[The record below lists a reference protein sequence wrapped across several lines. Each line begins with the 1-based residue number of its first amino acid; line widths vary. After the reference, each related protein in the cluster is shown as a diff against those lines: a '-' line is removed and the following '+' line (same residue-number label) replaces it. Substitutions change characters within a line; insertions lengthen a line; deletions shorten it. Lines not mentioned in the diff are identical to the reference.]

1 MNHNSKVHGGLLR
14 VLVRSAMLLASMLG
28 AVSSGSLR
36 LFYGAPATTP
46 SAARLGRQHAVLLPD
61 ERAAPL
67 PRATPVEKTVPA
79 AVPRS
84 AGSQP
89 VVLVSAEAS
98 AQENAPLAVADRVMT
113 LDLYSGKLRM
123 GVLWLYLYPEKKIA
137 RRVFKVLDKELAKAL
152 RFEKY
157 YYEDVL
163 FDASHGCEQIMQ
175 QFQDEV
181 RRQLDKRTASKT
193 RSRIEAPTVQQTA
206 SAVPRKAPIQEAA
219 KLVPPAPP
227 TVVSTPVLPQ
237 PVASVKPVET
247 PVVIQAPVQP
257 ASAPAVV
264 VPTHK
269 RQVQGDVY
277 KGVVTQAGLTQ
288 RSGKRGPYSTF
299 CLTLH
304 DGAREIPLFGAELA
318 RQVSDQGIAPGERV
332 QVVFMGQQPI
342 PNGSGESTYKNL
354 YQVTRVAAQ

>member
-1 MNHNSKVHGGLLR
+1 MNHKPIVHGGLLR
-14 VLVRSAMLLASMLG
+14 VFVRSAMLLASMLG
-28 AVSSGSLR
+28 AVGSGSMR
-36 LFYGAPATTP
+36 IVYGAPATSS
-46 SAARLGRQHAVLLPD
+46 SAARIGRQHAVLLPH
-61 ERAAPL
+61 ERAAAS
-67 PRATPVEKTVPA
+67 PRNGPVERTVPSV
-79 AVPRS
+79 VPRS
-84 AGSQP
+84 AASQP
-89 VVLVSAEAS
+89 VVLVSAEAN
-98 AQENAPLAVADRVMT
+98 AQGNPLFAVADRVMT

-123 GVLWLYLYPEKKIA
+123 GVLWLYLYPEKGIA

-157 YYEDVL
+157 YYEDVS
-163 FDASHGCEQIMQ
+163 FDASQGCEQIMQ
-175 QFQDEV
+175 RFQDEV
-181 RRQLDKRTASKT
+181 RLQLDKRTACKT
-193 RSRIEAPTVQQTA
+193 RRRTDAPIPQQGA
-206 SAVPRKAPIQEAA
+206 SVAPRKAPIQEAA
-219 KLVPPAPP
+219 KIVPPVPPA
-227 TVVSTPVLPQ
+227 VVSTPVHPQ
-237 PVASVKPVET
+237 PVASVKAVET
-247 PVVIQAPVQP
+247 PVVLQAPVQP
-257 ASAPAVV
+257 SPTPAVV

-288 RSGKRGPYSTF
+288 RTGRRGPYSTF

>member
-1 MNHNSKVHGGLLR
+1 
-14 VLVRSAMLLASMLG
+14 
-28 AVSSGSLR
+28 
-36 LFYGAPATTP
+36 
-46 SAARLGRQHAVLLPD
+46 
-61 ERAAPL
+61 
-67 PRATPVEKTVPA
+67 
-79 AVPRS
+79 
-84 AGSQP
+84 
-89 VVLVSAEAS
+89 
-98 AQENAPLAVADRVMT
+98 MT

-123 GVLWLYLYPEKKIA
+123 GVLWLYLYPEKGIA

-157 YYEDVL
+157 YYEDVS
-163 FDASHGCEQIMQ
+163 FDASQGCEQIMQ
-175 QFQDEV
+175 RFQEEV
-181 RRQLDKRTASKT
+181 RVQLDKRTASKT
-193 RSRIEAPTVQQTA
+193 RSRKEAPPHLQTA
-206 SAVPRKAPIQEAA
+206 PAAPRKAPIQEAG
-219 KLVPPAPP
+219 KFVPPAPP
-227 TVVSTPVLPQ
+227 VVVSTPALPQ
-237 PVASVKPVET
+237 PVPSVKPAET
-247 PVVIQAPVQP
+247 PVVMQAPVQP

-288 RSGKRGPYSTF
+288 RTGKTGPYSTF

-342 PNGSGESTYKNL
+342 PNGSGASTYKNL

>member
-1 MNHNSKVHGGLLR
+1 L
-14 VLVRSAMLLASMLG
+14 
-28 AVSSGSLR
+28 
-36 LFYGAPATTP
+36 
-46 SAARLGRQHAVLLPD
+46 
-61 ERAAPL
+61 
-67 PRATPVEKTVPA
+67 
-79 AVPRS
+79 
-84 AGSQP
+84 
-89 VVLVSAEAS
+89 VLVSAEAS

-157 YYEDVL
+157 YYEDVP

-219 KLVPPAPP
+219 KFVAPP
-227 TVVSTPVLPQ
+227 PQTVVSTPVPPQ
-237 PVASVKPVET
+237 PVASVKAVET
-247 PVVIQAPVQP
+247 PVVMQAPVQP
-257 ASAPAVV
+257 AAAPAVV
-264 VPTHK
+264 MPSHK

-288 RSGKRGPYSTF
+288 RTGKRGPYSTF

-342 PNGSGESTYKNL
+342 PSGSGESTYKNL